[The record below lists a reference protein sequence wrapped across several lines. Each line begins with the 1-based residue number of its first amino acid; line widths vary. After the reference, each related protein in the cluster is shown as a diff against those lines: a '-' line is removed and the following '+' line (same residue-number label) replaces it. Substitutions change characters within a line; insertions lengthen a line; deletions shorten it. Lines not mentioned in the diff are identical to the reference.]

1 MINVDE
7 IKRFVEF
14 CANKSQAGSN
24 PTPTKFNLAV
34 KRAQME
40 WVMERYGN
48 PNTYQPGMPVPRIAY
63 QQTQKITDDLKFL
76 LSKPT
81 PLQVDK
87 NGKAN
92 YPDDYLHMSSVRYKY
107 KKKLSCNKKLILK
120 EVDVTNYKDA
130 EIGHVKTSQIVQ
142 PTKRYPYY
150 AFYDDCMIFDP
161 KDLGTVTI
169 TYLREPIEPIWA
181 YELVNGRPVYDPLN
195 SVDLEA
201 PDEALNEIAMRTL
214 SFLGIHIREPQLIQY
229 AETLKAQGV

>member
-1 MINVDE
+1 MINIDE

-48 PNTYQPGMPVPRIAY
+48 PNTYQPGRPVPRIAY

-81 PLQVDK
+81 PLQIDK
-87 NGKAN
+87 DGKAV
-92 YPDDYLHMSSVRYKY
+92 YPSDYLHMSSVRYKY

-120 EVDVTNYKDA
+120 EVDT
-130 EIGHVKTSQIVQ
+130 
-142 PTKRYPYY
+142 
-150 AFYDDCMIFDP
+150 
-161 KDLGTVTI
+161 
-169 TYLREPIEPIWA
+169 
-181 YELVNGRPVYDPLN
+181 LVNGRPVYDPFL

-201 PDEALNEIAMRTL
+201 PDEALNEIAVRTL